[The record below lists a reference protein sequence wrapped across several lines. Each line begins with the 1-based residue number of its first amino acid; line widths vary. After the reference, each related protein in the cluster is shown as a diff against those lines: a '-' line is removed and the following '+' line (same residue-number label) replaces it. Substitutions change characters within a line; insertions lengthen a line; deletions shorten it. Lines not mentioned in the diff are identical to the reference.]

1 MPKLISHLNKTERR
15 ELHNDLN
22 YLNLRE
28 IRDFC
33 KQHSISYK
41 IWVLTDS
48 GEKKRTKDT
57 DRKSVVL
64 GRIRH
69 YLKAGQLLAETC
81 FPAEVVRLDGPPKM
95 LKSTD
100 RLYYGRYDKKN
111 KVMIDLLK
119 GLTGGEF
126 KNGAIAR
133 ILAREFWTNG
143 KAPTF
148 AEFANA
154 WLKARKKGLGPHP
167 EAAWLTDRARNEA
180 GKNWKA
186 KRERKAKKVLKILR
200 ALKLALLI
208 L

>member
-1 MPKLISHLNKTERR
+1 MPTLISHLNKTEQR
-15 ELHNDLN
+15 ELLDDLN

-33 KQHSISYK
+33 KQHSIPYT
-41 IWVLTDS
+41 IWVETDS
-48 GEKKRTKDT
+48 GEKKRTRDA

-69 YLKAGQLLAETC
+69 YLKTGIVLGETC
-81 FPAEVVRLDGPPKM
+81 FPAQVVRFDSLPQI

-100 RLYYGRYDKKN
+100 RLYYGWYDKKN

-119 GLTGGEF
+119 GLTDGEF

-133 ILAREFWTNG
+133 ILAREFWTTG

-154 WLKARKKGLGPHP
+154 WLKAKEKGLGPHP

-180 GKNWKA
+180 GKYWKA
-186 KRERKAKKVLKILR
+186 KRERKAKKVLKILS
-200 ALKLALLI
+200 AI
-208 L
+208 EGH

>member
-1 MPKLISHLNKTERR
+1 MPTLISHLNKTKRR
-15 ELHNDLN
+15 ELYNDLN

-33 KQHSISYK
+33 KQHSIPYT
-41 IWVLTDS
+41 IWVETDS
-48 GEKKRTKDT
+48 GEKKRTRDA

-64 GRIRH
+64 GRVRH
-69 YLKAGQLLAETC
+69 YLKTGIVLGETC
-81 FPAEVVRLDGPPKM
+81 FPAQVVRFDSLPQI

-100 RLYYGRYDKKN
+100 RLYYGWYDKKN

-119 GLTGGEF
+119 GLTDGEF

-133 ILAREFWTNG
+133 ILAREFWTTG

-154 WLKARKKGLGPHP
+154 WLKAKEKGLGRHP

-180 GKNWKA
+180 GKDWKA
-186 KRERKAKKVLKILR
+186 KRERKAKKVLKILS
-200 ALKLALLI
+200 AI
-208 L
+208 EGH

>member
-1 MPKLISHLNKTERR
+1 MPTLMSHLNKTERR
-15 ELHNDLN
+15 ELNDDLN

-28 IRDFC
+28 IRGFC
-33 KQHSISYK
+33 KQHSISYM
-41 IWVLTDS
+41 IWIVTDS
-48 GEKKRTKDT
+48 GEKKRTTDT

-69 YLKAGQLLAETC
+69 YLKTGEVLAETC
-81 FPAEVVRLDGPPKM
+81 FPADVVRLDDPPKV
-95 LKSTD
+95 LKPTD
-100 RLYYGRYDKKN
+100 HLYHGWYDKKN
-111 KVMIDLLK
+111 KVMINLLK
-119 GLTGGEF
+119 GLTDGEF

-154 WLKARKKGLGPHP
+154 WLKANKKGLGVHLGLHP

-180 GKNWKA
+180 GKDWKA
-186 KRERKAKKVLKILR
+186 KRKRKAKNVLKILGE
-200 ALKLALLI
+200 I
-208 L
+208 G

>member
-1 MPKLISHLNKTERR
+1 MPTLISQLSKTEQR
-15 ELHNDLN
+15 ELLDDLS

-28 IRDFC
+28 IRVFC
-33 KQHSISYK
+33 NQHSIPYT
-41 IWVLTDS
+41 IWVETDF

-69 YLKAGQLLAETC
+69 FLKTGLVLGETC
-81 FPAEVVRLDGPPKM
+81 FLAEIVRLDGPPRM

-100 RLYYGRYDKKN
+100 RLYYGWYDKKN
-111 KVMIDLLK
+111 KRMIDLLK
-119 GLTGGEF
+119 GLTDGAF

-154 WLKARKKGLGPHP
+154 WLKARKKGLGPYP

-180 GKNWKA
+180 GKDWKA
-186 KRERKAKKVLKILR
+186 KRERKAKKVLAILS
-200 ALKLALLI
+200 AI
-208 L
+208 